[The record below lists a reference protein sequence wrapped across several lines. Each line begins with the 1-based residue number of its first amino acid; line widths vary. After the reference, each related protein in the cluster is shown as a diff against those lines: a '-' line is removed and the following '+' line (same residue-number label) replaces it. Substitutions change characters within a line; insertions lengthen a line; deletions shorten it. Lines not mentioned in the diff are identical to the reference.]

1 MAHKT
6 HSGASRRRTPAPA
19 AAPALISAKPDGAA
33 EFTNAQLREAM
44 IAEAAYYRAA
54 RRGFVP
60 GHELDDWLAAEQ
72 QVDTALFTGE
82 MPLS

>member
-1 MAHKT
+1 MPQKSQ
-6 HSGASRRRTPAPA
+6 SGASRRKTPSPAPV
-19 AAPALISAKPDGAA
+19 LVSAKPDGAV
-33 EFTNAQLREAM
+33 EFSNAQRRDAM

>member
-1 MAHKT
+1 MAQKPQP
-6 HSGASRRRTPAPA
+6 GASRRKAPSS
-19 AAPALISAKPDGAA
+19 APILVSAKPDGAV
-33 EFTNAQLREAM
+33 EFSNAQRRDAM

>member
-1 MAHKT
+1 MSHKT
-6 HSGASRRRTPAPA
+6 RPGASRRKAPS
-19 AAPALISAKPDGAA
+19 PEPVLVSAKPDGRVD
-33 EFTNAQLREAM
+33 FNNAQRRDAM

-82 MPLS
+82 TPLS